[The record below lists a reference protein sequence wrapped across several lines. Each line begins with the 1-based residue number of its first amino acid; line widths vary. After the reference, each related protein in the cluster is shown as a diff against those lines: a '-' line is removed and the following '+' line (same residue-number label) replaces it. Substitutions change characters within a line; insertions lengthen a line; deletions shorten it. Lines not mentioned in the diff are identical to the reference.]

1 MNRNHRHEVAVGAM
15 LLVALGLAA
24 WISLKIGAW
33 TGLEEQ
39 VEVEAIFQDV
49 AGLNVGASVTVA
61 GVEVG
66 RVTYMR
72 VDFDQARVGMSLDAS
87 AEIREDVTVVL
98 RARSLLGEKY
108 MALLPSSTDAVLLED
123 GAVIGKTLGQ
133 VEIDQLLAK
142 LGPVLDGLNLEPL
155 TAAAESV
162 SKAFEEDPE
171 RLSRMFRDAE
181 ELLGELNRMAGS
193 AGGIASEAA
202 LAIQSIASLGVHADD
217 IAERL
222 NRVLGDVEIASGE
235 LPEAANTLPLLLND
249 ARAAVNDARALIDA
263 MDDSHELIERVL
275 QNLEE
280 IDKWEL
286 RRLLREEGILVRMRP
301 SEVLTMPP
309 GGVVDQGE

>member
-1 MNRNHRHEVAVGAM
+1 M

-33 TGLEEQ
+33 SGLEKQ
-39 VEVEAIFQDV
+39 VKVEALFDDV

-66 RVTYMR
+66 RVTHLK
-72 VDFDQARVGMSLDAS
+72 VDFDRARVGMSLDVS
-87 AEIREDVTVVL
+87 AGIREDVTVVL

-108 MALLPSSTDAVLLED
+108 MALVPDSADAVLLEN
-123 GAVIGKTLGQ
+123 GAVIGNTLGQ

-142 LGPVLDGLNLEPL
+142 LGPVLESFDMEPL
-155 TAAAESV
+155 TAAAESF

-171 RLSRMFRDAE
+171 RLARMFRDAE
-181 ELLGELNRMAGS
+181 ELLAELKRMAGS
-193 AGGIASEAA
+193 ANGIASEAA

-222 NRVLGDVEIASGE
+222 NRVLGDVEVASGE
-235 LPEAANTLPLLLND
+235 LPAAAHTLPLLLED

-263 MDDSHELIERVL
+263 MDESHELIERVL

-301 SEVLTMPP
+301 IEVQAQPP
-309 GGVVDQGE
+309 GGVVDQRE

>member
-24 WISLKIGAW
+24 WMSLKIGAW

-39 VEVEAIFQDV
+39 VEVEAVFADV

-66 RVTYMR
+66 RVTYLK

-87 AEIREDVTVVL
+87 AEIRDDVTVVL

-108 MALLPSSTDAVLLED
+108 MALLPASTDAVLLED

-171 RLSRMFRDAE
+171 RLSRMFQDAE

-193 AGGIASEAA
+193 ADGIASEAA
-202 LAIQSIASLGVHADD
+202 MAIQSIASLGVHADD

-235 LPEAANTLPLLLND
+235 LPGAANTIPLLLND
-249 ARAAVNDARALIDA
+249 ARAAVSDARALIDA
-263 MDDSHELIERVL
+263 MDESHELIERVL

-301 SEVLTMPP
+301 SEVLSLPP
-309 GGVVDQGE
+309 GGVVDRGE

>member
-1 MNRNHRHEVAVGAM
+1 MHRNHRHEVAVGAM

-24 WISLKIGAW
+24 WISLKIGTW
-33 TGLEEQ
+33 SGLEDQ
-39 VEVEAIFQDV
+39 VEVEALFDDV
-49 AGLNVGASVTVA
+49 AGLNTGASVTVA

-66 RVTYMR
+66 RVNYLK
-72 VDFDQARVGMSLDAS
+72 VDFDRARVGMSLDAS
-87 AEIREDVTVVL
+87 AQIREDVTVVL

-108 MALLPSSTDAVLLED
+108 MALLRGSTDAVLLED
-123 GAVIGKTLGQ
+123 GAVIGNTLGQ

-142 LGPVLDGLNLEPL
+142 LGPVLESFDMEPL

-171 RLSRMFRDAE
+171 RLSRMFQDAE
-181 ELLGELNRMAGS
+181 ELLGELKRMAGS
-193 AGGIASEAA
+193 ADGIASEAA
-202 LAIQSIASLGVHADD
+202 GAIQSIASLGVHADD
-217 IAERL
+217 IAVRL
-222 NRVLGDVEIASGE
+222 DRVLGDVEIASGE
-235 LPEAANTLPLLLND
+235 LPGAANTLPMLLND

-263 MDDSHELIERVL
+263 MDESHELVERVL

-301 SEVLTMPP
+301 SEVRTLPP